1 MSCLISCHIVK
12 IYPQLSQ
19 ILFRN
24 ASILMLKTALNFG
37 VMIIF
42 FPFFSV
48 RVKEKEIDS
57 FDRLKKEFDFIRFFF
72 FAKTG

>member
-1 MSCLISCHIVK
+1 
-12 IYPQLSQ
+12 
-19 ILFRN
+19 
-24 ASILMLKTALNFG
+24 MLKTALNFG

-48 RVKEKEIDS
+48 RVKETEIDS

-72 FAKTG
+72 LQRQDNDAGNHNGVFIARIVMSYRVFVNLY